1 MKKNLSIS
9 IAAIAFALGFSACQE
24 EEFGY
29 TARDINYTSNF
40 VRTFGLPDTQQDW
53 STIAPVKLN
62 VAVPSD
68 GVYTLYV
75 TSKPLNSQEQKNYLV
90 AHYDQIVGDGSVKT
104 INFDYPKGYKH
115 AYVSLL
121 TEGMELLKTEHIV
134 INEGVADATFS
145 SISAASATLSTR
157 ATNGGNYNLTKPS
170 YVIALEDLGESL
182 DWDFNDIVF
191 AIKYVAGE
199 RVATFELRAAGGTL
213 PAAIVFSGQPI
224 SFDGKTDVHEA
235 FDDLDGDNRVNVEIS
250 ADYISAKA
258 YEQIKDKKMTVDIL
272 PTAEVPVGNYTTMSM
287 LLEHLSIQIEQA
299 SGTLTT
305 IAAPHNSGD
314 KAAVEANV
322 PQAVLIGKDD
332 WQWPA
337 EGQSIANLYPEFS
350 AWVADA
356 SLTDWYGQAWL
367 DEPVDDPNSIPV
379 GEGETPTEAQ
389 APRR

>member
-29 TARDINYTSNF
+29 TARDINYTTNF
-40 VRTFGLPDTQQDW
+40 VSTFGLPDTQQDW
-53 STIAPVKLN
+53 STITPVKLN

-145 SISAASATLSTR
+145 SISAASATPSTR

-170 YVIALEDLGESL
+170 YVIALEDLGGSL
-182 DWDFNDIVF
+182 DWDFNDVVF
-191 AIKYVAGE
+191 AVKYTAGE
-199 RVATFELRAAGGTL
+199 SSAEFELRAAGGTL
-213 PAAIVFSGQPI
+213 PAVIKFARESITFNRQ
-224 SFDGKTDVHEA
+224 TDVHKA
-235 FDDLDGDNRVNVEIS
+235 FGDDEGDIRVNVEIS
-250 ADYISAKA
+250 NAYLSSKA
-258 YEQIKDKKMTVDIL
+258 YELIKDKKKTVADL
-272 PTAEVPVGNYTTMSM
+272 PKATVSVGNYMTMSE
-287 LLEHLSIQIEQA
+287 LLAQVSIQITQA
-299 SGTLTT
+299 SGEQTT
-305 IAAPHNSGD
+305 IAAPRNYAD
-314 KAAVEANV
+314 KAADGANV
-322 PQAVLIGKDD
+322 PQAILIGKDD

-337 EGQSIANLYPEFS
+337 EGQSIANAYSDFP
-350 AWVADA
+350 AWVTDA

-367 DEPVDDPNSIPV
+367 DEPVDDPNSIPA

>member
-29 TARDINYTSNF
+29 TARDINYTTNF
-40 VRTFGLPDTQQDW
+40 ISTFGLPDTQQDW
-53 STIAPVKLN
+53 STITPVKLN

-121 TEGMELLKTEHIV
+121 TENMELLKTEHIV

-145 SISAASATLSTR
+145 SISVASATPSTR
-157 ATNGGNYNLTKPS
+157 ATDGGNYNLTKPS
-170 YVIALEDLGESL
+170 YVIALEDLGGSL
-182 DWDFNDIVF
+182 DWDFNDVVF
-191 AIKYVAGE
+191 AVKYVAGE
-199 RVATFELRAAGGTL
+199 DNATFELRAAGGTL
-213 PAAIVFSGQPI
+213 PAAIKFAGESI
-224 SFDGKTDVHEA
+224 LFNRETDVHKA
-235 FDDLDGDNRVNVEIS
+235 FGDTDGDNRVNVEIS

-258 YEQIKDKKMTVDIL
+258 YEQIKDKKKSVVNL
-272 PTAEVPVGNYTTMSM
+272 PTAEVSVGNYTTMSS
-287 LLEHLSIQIEQA
+287 LLQQLSILITQT
-299 SGTLTT
+299 SGDQTT
-305 IAAPHNSGD
+305 IAAPRNYAD
-314 KAAVEANV
+314 KAADGANV
-322 PQAVLIGKDD
+322 PQAILIGKDN

-337 EGQSIANLYPEFS
+337 EGQSIADAYSDFS